1 MASAAPIQS
10 NFNAGELDQR
20 MVGRVDYE
28 RLRSSLK
35 VCLNQIPRVTGSLTR
50 RPASYFCDEVRDS
63 TQAARCVKFKYSTL
77 QAYVLEFSDQA
88 IRFKKNGGP
97 IHDLTL
103 TVTNITQANPAV
115 LTYTGTDPANG
126 DHVDVSGVVGM
137 TQVNGRRFKVANV
150 NAGANTFEL
159 QDVDGTNVNSSA
171 YTGYSSA
178 GVAERVY
185 QISSPY
191 LAADLFQL
199 AFTQNAD
206 TLYIWHPDYNERTL
220 VRASD
225 ASWTLATTTRVDG
238 PYLAENTT
246 TTTLTP
252 SAATGTGITID
263 AGPLGA
269 ITGCADNGSGLIR
282 VTDAGH
288 GYSDGIY
295 LHISGVTGTTE
306 ANGDWYITVISS
318 STYDLR
324 GSAFVNAYI
333 AGGAT
338 RPAVFATTDVG
349 RQIRMKQG
357 SVWGYVVITAVTDV
371 TQVTADVINTLTS
384 TAAKSV
390 WRLGLWSDTTGY
402 PACGTFYGDRLWR
415 GGTPEQPDRVD
426 GSKVSDYLN
435 MSTTATDGT
444 VTDDNAVARRLNEDD
459 VQAVRW
465 MRGTGNGLILGTLE
479 GEWLISPSTNTE
491 AITPTNI
498 DAKMSTPYGSAQ
510 IQPVKAGTS
519 IVFVES
525 GKRRVREAAYQYY
538 DNLLSVMDMTVL
550 AEHITKGDYDP
561 ADPGAGLSTAA
572 RSGIVELAYQRKTI
586 PVIWAVREDGVLLGN
601 TYSKDEKVT
610 GWHRHILGG
619 WSNAGHTAHAEV
631 ESCCVI
637 PVADESYDQLWMVVK
652 RYINGRTVR
661 YNEYLTIP
669 WEQGNAHEDAFFTD
683 CGLTY
688 DGSPA
693 TTITGLY
700 HLAGE
705 TVQLLVDGAT
715 HPDVVVSSTGT
726 ITLTEAASVV
736 HVGYS
741 YNSDGECFRFDVG
754 AEDGTSQG
762 KIQRMHKVIFRFYD
776 SLGFASGPSFSDLT
790 DLPFRSAA
798 DLMGSPPP
806 LFTGDKD
813 IPWEGDYSTENY
825 ICWRFSTT
833 QPGEILAIMPRIQT
847 QDAR

>member
-28 RLRSSLK
+28 RLQSSLR

-50 RPASYFCDEVRDS
+50 RPGTYFCDEVRDS
-63 TQAARCVKFKYSTL
+63 AQATRCVKFKYSTL

-97 IHDLTL
+97 IHDETL
-103 TVTNITQANPAV
+103 TITDITQANPAV
-115 LTYTGTDPANG
+115 LTYTGTDPSNG

-137 TQVNGRRFKVANV
+137 VEVNGRRFRVANV

-159 QDVDGTNVNSSA
+159 QNVDGTTVNSST
-171 YTGYSSA
+171 YTTYISD
-178 GVAERVY
+178 GVAARVY

-206 TLYIWHPDYNERTL
+206 TLYIWHPDYNERKL

-225 ASWTLATTTRVDG
+225 TSWTLATTTRIDG

-246 TTTLTP
+246 STTLTP
-252 SAATGTGITID
+252 SAATGTGIT
-263 AGPLGA
+263 
-269 ITGCADNGSGLIR
+269 
-282 VTDAGH
+282 VTA
-288 GYSDGIY
+288 SA
-295 LHISGVTGTTE
+295 VTGI
-306 ANGDWYITVISS
+306 NGGQGF
-318 STYDLR
+318 L
-324 GSAFVNAYI
+324 
-333 AGGAT
+333 
-338 RPAVFATTDVG
+338 TTDVG
-349 RQIRMKQG
+349 RMIRMKQG
-357 SVWGYVVITAVTDV
+357 SVWGYVVIVGWTSTTV
-371 TQVTADVINTLTS
+371 VTADVINTLTS

-465 MRGTGNGLILGTLE
+465 MRGTGNGLIVGTLE
-479 GEWLISPSTNTE
+479 GEWLVSPSTNTE

-519 IVFVES
+519 VVFVES

-538 DNLLSVMDMTVL
+538 DNLLSVLDMTIL

-561 ADPGAGLSTAA
+561 ADPDAGLSTVA
-572 RSGIVELAYQRKTI
+572 RSGIVEFAYQRKTI
-586 PVIWAVREDGVLLGN
+586 PVIWAVREDGFLLGN

-610 GWHRHILGG
+610 GWHRHKLGG
-619 WSNAGHTAHAEV
+619 WSNAAKTAHAEV

-637 PVADESYDQLWMVVK
+637 PSSDESYDQLWMVVK

-669 WEQGNAHEDAFFTD
+669 WEQGNAHEDAFFVD

-688 DGSPA
+688 DGSPT

-726 ITLTEAASVV
+726 ITLTESASVV

-741 YNSDGECFRFDVG
+741 YNSDGQCYRFDVG
-754 AEDGTSQG
+754 AEDGTAQG
-762 KIQRMHKVIFRFYD
+762 KIQRIHKVIFRFYD
-776 SLGFASGPSFSDLT
+776 SLGFQYGPSFSDLLE
-790 DLPFRSAA
+790 LPFRSAA
-798 DLMGSPPP
+798 DPMGSPPP

-813 IPWEGDYSTENY
+813 VLWEGDYSTENY

-833 QPGEILAIMPRIQT
+833 QPGEILAIMPRIIT

>member
-50 RPASYFCDEVRDS
+50 RPGSYFCDEVRDS
-63 TQAARCVKFKYSTL
+63 TQATRCVKFKYSTL
-77 QAYVLEFSDQA
+77 QAYVLEFSNQA

-225 ASWTLATTTRVDG
+225 ASWTLATTTRLDG

-246 TTTLTP
+246 ATTLTP
-252 SAATGTGITID
+252 SAATGAGITVTASSVTGINNN
-263 AGPLGA
+263 
-269 ITGCADNGSGLIR
+269 TG
-282 VTDAGH
+282 
-288 GYSDGIY
+288 
-295 LHISGVTGTTE
+295 
-306 ANGDWYITVISS
+306 
-318 STYDLR
+318 
-324 GSAFVNAYI
+324 FQ
-333 AGGAT
+333 
-338 RPAVFATTDVG
+338 TTDVG

-357 SVWGYVVITAVTDV
+357 SVWGYVVIVGRTSTTV
-371 TQVTADVINTLTS
+371 VTADVINTLTS

-426 GSKVSDYLN
+426 ASKVSDYLN
-435 MSTTATDGT
+435 MATTATDST

-465 MRGTGNGLILGTLE
+465 MRGTGNGLIVGTLE

-550 AEHITKGDYDP
+550 AEHITTGDYDP
-561 ADPGAGLSTAA
+561 ADPDAGLSTAA

-619 WSNAGHTAHAEV
+619 WSNAAKTVRAEV

-669 WEQGNAHEDAFFTD
+669 WEQGNAHEDAFFVD

-688 DGSPA
+688 DGSP
-693 TTITGLY
+693 TTTVTGLY

-715 HPDVVVSSTGT
+715 HADVTVSSTGT

-741 YNSDGECFRFDVG
+741 YNSDGQCFRFDVG

-762 KIQRMHKVIFRFYD
+762 KIQRSHKVVFRLYET
-776 SLGFASGPSFSDLT
+776 LGLQVGPSFDNM
-790 DLPFRSAA
+790 DALPFRSAA

-806 LFTGDKD
+806 MFTGDKD
-813 IPWEGDYSTENY
+813 DFTWDGDYTTENY
-825 ICWRFSTT
+825 VCWRFSTT